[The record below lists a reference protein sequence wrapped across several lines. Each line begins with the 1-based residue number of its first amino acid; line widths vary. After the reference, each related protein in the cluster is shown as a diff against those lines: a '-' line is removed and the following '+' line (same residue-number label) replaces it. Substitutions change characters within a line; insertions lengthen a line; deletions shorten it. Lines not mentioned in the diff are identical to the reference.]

1 MAQSYFVKI
10 IYPRDRKVIKIQ
22 SNCSTFGQKLINF
35 PWMDLIKIHWH
46 IPPSVLVAYLPL
58 LYGLTEVGF
67 ITLVAHY

>member
-1 MAQSYFVKI
+1 MARSDFVQI

-22 SNCSTFGQKLINF
+22 SKGSTFGQKLINF

-46 IPPSVLVAYLPL
+46 ISPLVPIAHLPL
-58 LYGLTEVGF
+58 LRGLTEVAI